1 MFTWIC
7 PQCGREVPPAYTD
20 CPDCSNKAAQPA
32 EAVAAGAVAPPQPQ
46 SQPQPE
52 YAPPQQQYAPPPQQY
67 APPPPQQYAPPP
79 APVHV
84 AAYQPPPAP
93 ARRGGL
99 PTWLLTVVFAFAFV
113 GLVGGIYWLVGAAR
127 SAPTKPSAN
136 VESPAAKPGAPV
148 NTLQKYIEITGVRFI
163 ENAKKKTEVK
173 FLVVN
178 HSQAEIN
185 GLAGNV
191 TVWGRTR
198 TSEEDAAGTFT
209 FSTNLAPW
217 ESKELSVPL
226 NSKLKIYELPDWQN
240 VSTDVQITSP
250 GA

>member
-20 CPDCSNKAAQPA
+20 CPDCSNKTAQPA
-32 EAVAAGAVAPPQPQ
+32 EAVAAGAVAQPQPQ

-52 YAPPQQQYAPPPQQY
+52 YAPPQQQ
-67 APPPPQQYAPPP
+67 QYAPPP
-79 APVHV
+79 AQFQV

-99 PTWLLTVVFAFAFV
+99 PTWLLTVVFAFAFL
-113 GLVGGIYWLVGAAR
+113 GLGAGIYWLVGAAK

-173 FLVVN
+173 FVVVN
-178 HSQAEIN
+178 HSPADIS